1 MLDFFGIGS
10 QGASDVTRAISLLI
24 ISGLSM
30 RYSLTLTGQVWAKTY
45 QQTIAFIILPVVTYV
60 ITKTIS
66 GNIALSLGM
75 IGAMSIVRFRNP
87 VKSALELIMYFALI
101 TIGIA
106 ASVRT
111 KYAILLVLVIV
122 FTIISAKIIQVIFR
136 KYNRSFYTMSFNEG
150 VDLNIIEI
158 QSNEKIQ
165 TLEENINLK
174 NIITLTSEKEF
185 FYRLG
190 FENRNEL
197 NELKKK
203 IETNKNIK
211 KIDINYV

>member
-1 MLDFFGIGS
+1 MLDFFVIGS

-45 QQTIAFIILPVVTYV
+45 QQTIAFIILPVITYV

-203 IETNKNIK
+203 IEANKNIK

>member
-1 MLDFFGIGS
+1 
-10 QGASDVTRAISLLI
+10 
-24 ISGLSM
+24 
-30 RYSLTLTGQVWAKTY
+30 
-45 QQTIAFIILPVVTYV
+45 
-60 ITKTIS
+60 
-66 GNIALSLGM
+66 
-75 IGAMSIVRFRNP
+75 MSIVRFRNP

-203 IETNKNIK
+203 IEANKNIK